1 MAQVKTSL
9 MNFYNETKKKYMNNK
24 NKTDTKDPES
34 EEEEEDKDDDS
45 QPIQRGR
52 VKKSAGMSASFIAQ
66 SSKPDNDKM
75 ALPPRMFAPVL
86 S

>member
-45 QPIQRGR
+45 
-52 VKKSAGMSASFIAQ
+52 
-66 SSKPDNDKM
+66 
-75 ALPPRMFAPVL
+75 
-86 S
+86 